1 MTKASI
7 TSNIQVGRL
16 TIGSS
21 PRATHKPGCDAT
33 SNNQSRDQNDKDES

>member
-7 TSNIQVGRL
+7 ASNIQVGRL

-21 PRATHKPGCDAT
+21 PRATHEPGGYAT
-33 SNNQSRDQNDKDES
+33 SNNQPRDQDDKDEC